1 MPEAP
6 NNSPQSS
13 GRLVI
18 VSNRLP
24 VSVER
29 QEDGFAYHPSVGGL
43 ATSLDAIRG
52 KTEMLWLGWPGLTDL
67 DAEEE
72 QELEHTLSESYNCL
86 PLFIPEDEF
95 GPFYTGF
102 SNGCLWPLFHYFPQ
116 YAHYDWDEWNAYE
129 SVNRRFRD
137 RLLDIL
143 RPDDRVWIHDYHLM
157 RLPALV
163 RKDYP
168 EANLGFFLHIP
179 FPSYEIF
186 RMLPWRNEILHGL
199 MGADLI
205 GFHSFSYARHF
216 LSSVLRLLGLEQE
229 FGRVVYG
236 ERPVRIETF
245 PLGVDVERFAKA
257 HEQPEIQT
265 ELADLRRQ
273 ADDRRIILSVDRLDF
288 TKGILQR
295 LDAFEEFLERYPQWQ
310 SKVSLISLC
319 VPSRT
324 SVPEYQ
330 QLKRQV
336 DEMVGKINGR
346 YSEPGWT
353 PIWYLYRMLPFN
365 NLVSLYLLA
374 DVALVTPLRDG
385 MNLVAKEY
393 LAARSDETGVLILS
407 ETAGS
412 AEELGEALIVN
423 PHDSRSIVE
432 HLLMALEMPDEE
444 QKRRNRP
451 MIARLKRYTVDRWAE
466 DFLTQLEAARRDR
479 PSYRVHRL
487 ADARRKLLLD
497 AFETG
502 KQRLLL
508 LDYDGTLVGFT
519 GRAEGAEPD
528 AGLLELLAG
537 LAAEPAN
544 KVVVISGRDHATL
557 QRWVGETG
565 VDMVAEHGARLWNG
579 SQGEWQVLGE
589 SFEEEW
595 QQQIRPVLEVYVDR
609 TPGAYVEDKGS
620 SLVWHYRRAEPELGS
635 LRAKELMENLESY
648 LANTPLHV
656 MQGNKVV
663 EIKQSNINKGRA
675 ALRLLQV
682 DPPFDFVMAV
692 GDDVTDED
700 VFESLPAEAWT
711 IKVGRSAQTYAR
723 FYLPDSWAV
732 RDLLEDL
739 LDPDESG

>member
-1 MPEAP
+1 MSEDRSHP
-6 NNSPQSS
+6 PQSS

-29 QEDGFAYHPSVGGL
+29 QEDGFVFHPSVGGL
-43 ATSLDAIRG
+43 ATSLDALRG
-52 KTEMLWLGWPGLTDL
+52 KTEMLWLGWPGVTDL
-67 DAEEE
+67 DPEEE
-72 QELEHTLSESYNCL
+72 REVEKTLLESYNCL
-86 PLFIPEDEF
+86 PLFIPAEEF
-95 GPFYTGF
+95 EPFYTGF
-102 SNGCLWPLFHYFPQ
+102 SNGCVWPLFHYFPQ

-129 SVNRRFRD
+129 SVNQRFRD

-143 RPDDRVWIHDYHLM
+143 RPEDRVWIHDYHLM

-163 RKDYP
+163 REDYP

-186 RMLPWRNEILHGL
+186 RMLPWRSEVLHGL
-199 MGADLI
+199 MGSDLI

-216 LSSVLRLLGLEQE
+216 LSSLLRLLGLEQE

-236 ERPVRIETF
+236 ERPVHIETF
-245 PLGVDVERFAKA
+245 PLGVDVERFAGA
-257 HEQPEIQT
+257 QALPEVQD
-265 ELADLRRQ
+265 ELANLRRQ
-273 ADDRRIILSVDRLDF
+273 SDDRRIILSVDRLDF

-295 LDAFEEFLERYPQWQ
+295 LRAFEEFLERFPQWQ
-310 SKVSLISLC
+310 GKVSLISLC
-319 VPSRT
+319 VPSRM

-336 DEMVGKINGR
+336 DELVGRINGR
-346 YSEPGWT
+346 FSEPGWT
-353 PIWYLYRMLPFN
+353 PIWYLFRKLPFEH
-365 NLVSLYLLA
+365 LVPLYLLA

-393 LAARSDETGVLILS
+393 LSARADETGVLVLS

-423 PHDSRSIVE
+423 PHDSRSIVD
-432 HLLMALEMPDEE
+432 HLLMALEMPVEE

-479 PSYRVHRL
+479 PTYRVHRL
-487 ADARRKLLLD
+487 ADERRAKLLE
-497 AFETG
+497 AFTASPS
-502 KQRLLL
+502 RLLL
-508 LDYDGTLVGFT
+508 LDYDGTLVSFA
-519 GRAEGAEPD
+519 GRAEGAQPD
-528 AGLLELLAG
+528 DGLLDLLG
-537 LAAEPAN
+537 RLASEPAN
-544 KVVVISGRDHATL
+544 RVVVISGRDHATL
-557 QRWVGETG
+557 EKWVGSTG
-565 VDMVAEHGARLWNG
+565 VDMVAEHGARVRHSG
-579 SQGEWQVLGE
+579 QTSWQILGE
-589 SFEEEW
+589 PFDHEW
-595 QQQIRPVLEVYVDR
+595 RQQIRPVLEVYVDR

-675 ALRLLQV
+675 AVRFLHG
-682 DPPFDFVMAV
+682 DADYAFVMAV

-700 VFESLPAEAWT
+700 VFVSLPEEAWT
-711 IKVGRSAQTYAR
+711 IKVGRSTQTYAR

-739 LDPDESG
+739 LESEPSA

>member
-1 MPEAP
+1 
-6 NNSPQSS
+6 
-13 GRLVI
+13 
-18 VSNRLP
+18 
-24 VSVER
+24 
-29 QEDGFAYHPSVGGL
+29 
-43 ATSLDAIRG
+43 
-52 KTEMLWLGWPGLTDL
+52 
-67 DAEEE
+67 
-72 QELEHTLSESYNCL
+72 
-86 PLFIPEDEF
+86 
-95 GPFYTGF
+95 
-102 SNGCLWPLFHYFPQ
+102 
-116 YAHYDWDEWNAYE
+116 
-129 SVNRRFRD
+129 
-137 RLLDIL
+137 
-143 RPDDRVWIHDYHLM
+143 
-157 RLPALV
+157 
-163 RKDYP
+163 
-168 EANLGFFLHIP
+168 
-179 FPSYEIF
+179 
-186 RMLPWRNEILHGL
+186 MLPWRNEILRGL
-199 MGADLI
+199 IGADLI

-216 LSSVLRLLGLEQE
+216 LSSLLRLLGLEQE

-245 PLGVDVERFAKA
+245 PLGIDVERFARA
-257 HEQPEIQT
+257 HEKPEIQA

-273 ADDRRIILSVDRLDF
+273 ADERRIILSVDRLDF

-295 LDAFEEFLERYPQWQ
+295 LRAFEEFLERYPQWLG
-310 SKVSLISLC
+310 KVSLISLC
-319 VPSRT
+319 VPSRM

-336 DEMVGKINGR
+336 DEMVGSINGR
-346 YSEPGWT
+346 FSQPGWT
-353 PIWYLYRMLPFN
+353 PIWYLYRKLPFES
-365 NLVSLYLLA
+365 LVPLYLLA

-393 LAARSDETGVLILS
+393 LATRADETGVLVLS

-423 PHDSRSIVE
+423 PHDSRSIVD
-432 HLLMALEMPDEE
+432 HLLMALEMPVEE

-451 MIARLKRYTVDRWAE
+451 MIARLKRYTVERWAE
-466 DFLTQLEAARRDR
+466 DFLTQLEASRRDR

-487 ADARRKLLLD
+487 VDARRKHLLEAFD
-497 AFETG
+497 AR
-502 KQRLLL
+502 KPRLLL
-508 LDYDGTLVGFT
+508 LDYDGTLVGFH

-528 AGLLELLAG
+528 AGLLELLSG
-537 LAAEPAN
+537 LAAVPDN

-557 QRWVGETG
+557 QHWIAGTG
-565 VDMVAEHGARLWNG
+565 VDMVAEHGARIWDSAL
-579 SQGEWQVLGE
+579 GEWQILGE
-589 SFEEEW
+589 HFEEAW

-675 ALRLLQV
+675 ALRLLEA
-682 DPPFDFVMAV
+682 DPPFGFILAV

-700 VFESLPAEAWT
+700 VFGVLPEDAWT
-711 IKVGRSAQTYAR
+711 IKVGRSVQTYAK
-723 FYLPDSWAV
+723 YTLPDSWAV

-739 LDPDESG
+739 LGPDQPG

>member
-1 MPEAP
+1 MLKRSGCSAAISRHWAGLLSQDDAALEVVISMTEAP
-6 NNSPQSS
+6 ITAPKSF

-29 QEDGFAYHPSVGGL
+29 QDDGFAYHPSVGGL
-43 ATSLDAIRG
+43 ATSLNALRG
-52 KTEMLWLGWPGLTDL
+52 KTEMLWLGWPGVTDL
-67 DAEEE
+67 SDDEE
-72 QELEHTLSESYNCL
+72 QEIEARLSESYDSL
-86 PLFIPEDEF
+86 PLFIPPDEF

-116 YAHYDWDEWNAYE
+116 NAHYDWDEWGAYE
-129 SVNRRFRD
+129 RVNQRFRD

-168 EANLGFFLHIP
+168 DANLGFFLHIP

-216 LSSVLRLLGLEQE
+216 LSSLLRLLGLEQE

-245 PLGVDVERFAKA
+245 PLGVDVARFARA
-257 HEQPEIQT
+257 HEKPEVQT
-265 ELADLRRQ
+265 ELADLQRQ
-273 ADDRRIILSVDRLDF
+273 AEGRRLILSVDRLDF

-295 LDAFEEFLERYPQWQ
+295 LRAFEEFLERYPQWR
-310 SKVSLISLC
+310 SKVSLITLC
-319 VPSRT
+319 VPSRM

-336 DEMVGKINGR
+336 DEKVGNINGR
-346 YSEPGWT
+346 FSEPGWT
-353 PIWYLYRMLPFN
+353 PVWYLYRKLPFDS
-365 NLVSLYLLA
+365 LVALYLLA

-393 LAARSDETGVLILS
+393 LSARSDETGVLILS

-412 AEELGEALIVN
+412 AEELGEALLVN
-423 PHDSRSIVE
+423 PHDSRSVVE
-432 HLLMALEMPDEE
+432 HLLMALDMPVEE
-444 QKRRNRP
+444 QKRRNRT
-451 MIARLKRYTVDRWAE
+451 MVDRLKRYTVDRWAE

-487 ADARRKLLLD
+487 ADGRRKQLLE
-497 AFETG
+497 AFSS
-502 KQRLLL
+502 QARRLLL

-519 GRAEGAEPD
+519 GRAEGAKPD
-528 AGLLELLAG
+528 ADLFELLSA
-537 LAAEPAN
+537 LADDPGN

-557 QRWVGETG
+557 EGWIGETG
-565 VDMVAEHGARLWNG
+565 VDLVPLPRERRRRLAGPGRTLRGAMAAANPACARGVRGPHAGCLRRR
-579 SQGEWQVLGE
+579 QGLILG
-589 SFEEEW
+589 
-595 QQQIRPVLEVYVDR
+595 
-609 TPGAYVEDKGS
+609 
-620 SLVWHYRRAEPELGS
+620 
-635 LRAKELMENLESY
+635 
-648 LANTPLHV
+648 LAL
-656 MQGNKVV
+656 
-663 EIKQSNINKGRA
+663 SAGRA
-675 ALRLLQV
+675 GTR
-682 DPPFDFVMAV
+682 
-692 GDDVTDED
+692 
-700 VFESLPAEAWT
+700 LPACQGAD
-711 IKVGRSAQTYAR
+711 G
-723 FYLPDSWAV
+723 
-732 RDLLEDL
+732 
-739 LDPDESG
+739 

>member
-1 MPEAP
+1 MT
-6 NNSPQSS
+6 
-13 GRLVI
+13 G
-18 VSNRLP
+18 
-24 VSVER
+24 
-29 QEDGFAYHPSVGGL
+29 
-43 ATSLDAIRG
+43 
-52 KTEMLWLGWPGLTDL
+52 TEW
-67 DAEEE
+67 E
-72 QELEHTLSESYNCL
+72 
-86 PLFIPEDEF
+86 
-95 GPFYTGF
+95 
-102 SNGCLWPLFHYFPQ
+102 
-116 YAHYDWDEWNAYE
+116 AYE
-129 SVNRRFRD
+129 RVNQRFRD

-143 RPDDRVWIHDYHLM
+143 RPDDRVWIHDYHLL

-163 RKDYP
+163 RKEYP

-199 MGADLI
+199 LGADLI

-216 LSSVLRLLGLEQE
+216 LSSLLRLLGLEQE

-245 PLGVDVERFAKA
+245 PLGVDVERFAKGHA
-257 HEQPEIQT
+257 QPEIQT

-273 ADDRRIILSVDRLDF
+273 ANDRRIILSVDRLDF
-288 TKGILQR
+288 TKGILER
-295 LDAFEEFLERYPQWQ
+295 LRAFEAFLERFPQWQ
-310 SKVSLISLC
+310 GKVSLISLC

-330 QLKRQV
+330 HLKRQV
-336 DEMVGKINGR
+336 DELVGSINGR
-346 YSEPGWT
+346 FSEPGWT
-353 PIWYLYRMLPFN
+353 PIWYLYRKLPFEG
-365 NLVSLYLLA
+365 LVSLYLLA
-374 DVALVTPLRDG
+374 DVALITPLRDG

-393 LAARSDETGVLILS
+393 LSARADETGVLILS

-432 HLLMALEMPDEE
+432 HLLMALEMPVEE

-451 MIARLKRYTVDRWAE
+451 MVARLRRYTVDRWAE

-487 ADARRKLLLD
+487 ADTRRKRLLD
-497 AFETG
+497 AYLAGE
-502 KQRLLL
+502 KRLLL
-508 LDYDGTLVGFT
+508 LDYDGTLVAFT
-519 GRAEGAEPD
+519 DRAEGAEPD
-528 AGLLELLAG
+528 AGLLELLTG
-537 LAAEPAN
+537 LSGDRAN

-557 QRWVGETG
+557 QHWVGGTG
-565 VDMVAEHGARLWNG
+565 VDLVAEHGARMWDN
-579 SQGEWQVLGE
+579 SQAEWQTLGE
-589 SFEEEW
+589 PIDGAW

-675 ALRLLQV
+675 ALRLLPA
-682 DPPFDFVMAV
+682 DPPYDFVLAI

-700 VFESLPAEAWT
+700 VFDSLPEDAWT
-711 IKVGRSAQTYAR
+711 IKVGRSGQTHAQILSTRFLGRTRPSGGLAR
-723 FYLPDSWAV
+723 IRRLRLSPSTVGFVWA
-732 RDLLEDL
+732 RC
-739 LDPDESG
+739 

>member
-1 MPEAP
+1 MPEPP
-6 NNSPQSS
+6 NNSPLSS

-29 QEDGFAYHPSVGGL
+29 QGDGFAYHPSVGGL
-43 ATSLDAIRG
+43 ATSLDAVRG

-67 DAEEE
+67 DAGEE

-129 SVNRRFRD
+129 SVNQRFRD

-245 PLGVDVERFAKA
+245 PLGVDVERYAKA

-273 ADDRRIILSVDRLDF
+273 ANDRRIILSVDRLDF

-295 LDAFEEFLERYPQWQ
+295 LHAFEEFLERYPQWQ

-330 QLKRQV
+330 QLKREV
-336 DEMVGKINGR
+336 DEMIGKINGR

-393 LAARSDETGVLILS
+393 LAARPDETGVLILS

-432 HLLMALEMPDEE
+432 HLLMALEMPVEE

-497 AFETG
+497 AFGAG

-508 LDYDGTLVGFT
+508 LDYDGTLVGFA

-528 AGLLELLAG
+528 AGLLELLTG
-537 LAAEPAN
+537 LVADPAN

-557 QRWVGETG
+557 QRWVGGTG
-565 VDMVAEHGARLWNG
+565 VDMVAEHGARIWDG
-579 SQGEWQVLGE
+579 SQGEWHILGE
-589 SFEEEW
+589 SFEEGW

-675 ALRLLQV
+675 ALRLLQA
-682 DPPFDFVMAV
+682 DPAYDFVMAV

-700 VFESLPAEAWT
+700 VFESLPEEAWT

-739 LDPDESG
+739 LDSDPSG